1 MKEFVVSIL
10 AFILLVTVFSI
21 VALTASWTDNSADN
35 QVSYLSDDSNESK
48 PNSAS
53 PNSASVR
60 NRINYLSDNAEVPEP
75 KNAFTTAS
83 ISRPGNDPNEPESE
97 PEAGSTS
104 HRVKHPRVD
113 YNDGKGSEA
122 EKDDYVYSDDV
133 VE

>member
-1 MKEFVVSIL
+1 MSIL

-53 PNSASVR
+53 VR

-75 KNAFTTAS
+75 KNAFTTTS

-104 HRVKHPRVD
+104 HRVKYPRVD
-113 YNDGKGSEA
+113 SNDGKGSEA
-122 EKDDYVYSDDV
+122 KQDDYVYSDDV

>member
-1 MKEFVVSIL
+1 MKELVLSIL

-53 PNSASVR
+53 VR

-75 KNAFTTAS
+75 KNAFTAAS

-104 HRVKHPRVD
+104 HRVKYPRVD
-113 YNDGKGSEA
+113 SNDGKGSEA
-122 EKDDYVYSDDV
+122 DKDDYVYSDDV

>member
-1 MKEFVVSIL
+1 MKELVLSIL

-48 PNSAS
+48 PNG
-53 PNSASVR
+53 ASVR

-75 KNAFTTAS
+75 KNAFTAAS

-104 HRVKHPRVD
+104 HRVKYPRVD
-113 YNDGKGSEA
+113 SNDGKGSEA
-122 EKDDYVYSDDV
+122 DKDDYVYSDDV

>member
-1 MKEFVVSIL
+1 MKEFVLSIL

-53 PNSASVR
+53 VR

-75 KNAFTTAS
+75 KNAFTAAS

-104 HRVKHPRVD
+104 HRVKYPRVD
-113 YNDGKGSEA
+113 SNDGKGSEA
-122 EKDDYVYSDDV
+122 DKDDYVYSDDV

>member
-1 MKEFVVSIL
+1 MKEFVLSIL

-48 PNSAS
+48 PNG
-53 PNSASVR
+53 ASVR

-75 KNAFTTAS
+75 KNAFTAAS
-83 ISRPGNDPNEPESE
+83 ISRPGNDPNESE

-104 HRVKHPRVD
+104 HRVKYPRVD
-113 YNDGKGSEA
+113 SNDGKGSEA
-122 EKDDYVYSDDV
+122 DKDDYVYSDDV

>member
-1 MKEFVVSIL
+1 MKELVLSIL

-48 PNSAS
+48 PNG
-53 PNSASVR
+53 ASVR
-60 NRINYLSDNAEVPEP
+60 NRIKYLSDNAEVPEP
-75 KNAFTTAS
+75 KNAFTAAS

-104 HRVKHPRVD
+104 HQVKYPRVD
-113 YNDGKGSEA
+113 SNDGKGSEA
-122 EKDDYVYSDDV
+122 DKDDYVYSDDV